1 MKTTRIAR
9 KLGLDGNPLRRRTD
23 KIAAR
28 LAALLLAVFV
38 IGAPS
43 LSVAAASWAGHHGA
57 AGLRAGRS
65 WHKVSAVLLQ
75 GAPAPSATGGVLRSY
90 PVLARWTV
98 PNGRPRTGRIPV
110 SAGLRAGRTVRLWV
124 DPAGSPTGPPPNHR
138 LMVANEATAAVTA
151 TVTLGI
157 VLLCLAWAGR
167 WVLDRRRL
175 AAWEEAWVCL
185 AWAGRWVLDRRR
197 LAAWEEAWAA
207 VGPHWT
213 KRFRSRG

>member
-1 MKTTRIAR
+1 VKTTRIAR

-75 GAPAPSATGGVLRSY
+75 GAPAPSATGGFSALTRSWPGGPY
-90 PVLARWTV
+90 PTDD
-98 PNGRPRTGRIPV
+98 PG
-110 SAGLRAGRTVRLWV
+110 
-124 DPAGSPTGPPPNHR
+124 PAGS
-138 LMVANEATAAVTA
+138 
-151 TVTLGI
+151 
-157 VLLCLAWAGR
+157 
-167 WVLDRRRL
+167 RL
-175 AAWEEAWVCL
+175 APA
-185 AWAGRWVLDRRR
+185 
-197 LAAWEEAWAA
+197 
-207 VGPHWT
+207 
-213 KRFRSRG
+213 